1 VFVSVG
7 SVNCNIFNCD
17 DGDCGKKCRIVKG
30 RDQVEITVNSGV
42 VYGHI
47 KDSAGEVF
55 ETDLKKGVTY
65 YLFTTIDS
73 GAKHHVSDTTLT
85 LLSADGKTILAKN
98 DDGPLGRQN
107 SYIKYKATANI
118 DDAIIQVRGKSRQD
132 RGKAPCPTWRKT
144 RVYAVGSGLIALCI
158 AG

>member
-1 VFVSVG
+1 MFVSVG

-65 YLFTTIDS
+65 YLFTEQY
-73 GAKHHVSDTTLT
+73 
-85 LLSADGKTILAKN
+85 LSTSPTRI
-98 DDGPLGRQN
+98 
-107 SYIKYKATANI
+107 
-118 DDAIIQVRGKSRQD
+118 AIRPSTFLQLNLNLIQQTFV
-132 RGKAPCPTWRKT
+132 
-144 RVYAVGSGLIALCI
+144 V
-158 AG
+158 

>member
-1 VFVSVG
+1 
-7 SVNCNIFNCD
+7 
-17 DGDCGKKCRIVKG
+17 
-30 RDQVEITVNSGV
+30 V

-85 LLSADGKTILAKN
+85 LLSADGKTILANN

-107 SYIKYKATANI
+107 SLAGQVTVAN
-118 DDAIIQVRGKSRQD
+118 
-132 RGKAPCPTWRKT
+132 
-144 RVYAVGSGLIALCI
+144 
-158 AG
+158 